1 MGGPPGFLKVLDDKT
16 LGFADFRSNR
26 RYISVGNVGANDRA
40 ALILMDYPNRRRLK
54 IYAHEEL
61 RDLKDDTDLAQ
72 RLASPGYKAKVERA
86 VLLRQE
92 LPAAHHAA
100 LHRARVGASAR
111 AGQVAHPRPGK
122 RGEGAPRR
130 QLLPGQRGKS
140 GAAEDEVR
148 DT

>member
-1 MGGPPGFLKVLDDKT
+1 MCSTGVGPPGFLKVLDDKT
-16 LGFADFRSNR
+16 LGFADFGSNR

-92 LPAAHHAA
+92 LPAAHHA
-100 LHRARVGASAR
+100 RASPSPSWRKRSSRSGSAS
-111 AGQVAHPRPGK
+111 
-122 RGEGAPRR
+122 
-130 QLLPGQRGKS
+130 
-140 GAAEDEVR
+140 
-148 DT
+148 

>member
-1 MGGPPGFLKVLDDKT
+1 
-16 LGFADFRSNR
+16 
-26 RYISVGNVGANDRA
+26 
-40 ALILMDYPNRRRLK
+40 
-54 IYAHEEL
+54 
-61 RDLKDDTDLAQ
+61 
-72 RLASPGYKAKVERA
+72 
-86 VLLRQE
+86 LLRQE